1 MARTR
6 GLARHPGLVVVVLL
20 VVMAAIAWVPET
32 RLAEKVATGLRAG
45 IALAPGGASGAT
57 AAARSCPPGTTQA
70 VSVPDP
76 TSPQGH
82 RQIVVHRPPGP
93 DQADIP
99 VLYLLHGYPGDPQS
113 LIDGVS
119 GLLDAQMCRTGR
131 PFVVAAPDGEADGLD
146 TEWGDDTAGRF
157 DVESFVTEA
166 TIDATEGAHRRSR
179 TLRAIGGFSMGGY
192 GAAALALRH
201 PQLYSQVAS
210 FGGYY
215 RLDDPAGVF
224 AGDGADYA
232 PDRLVGAA
240 TAGQLRFFLV
250 EGAQEDTALQVGS
263 IRGEA
268 ERFAAILRR
277 NDVPVGIAHPPG
289 GHGADGW
296 YPALGDCAD
305 FLTAGWTG
313 RG

>member
-1 MARTR
+1 M
-6 GLARHPGLVVVVLL
+6 
-20 VVMAAIAWVPET
+20 
-32 RLAEKVATGLRAG
+32 
-45 IALAPGGASGAT
+45 ALAPGSASGAT

-76 TSPQGH
+76 TAPQGR
-82 RQIVVHRPPGP
+82 RQVIVHLPPGP
-93 DQADIP
+93 DRADIP

-113 LIDGVS
+113 LLDSMNGM
-119 GLLDAQMCRTGR
+119 LDAQMCRTGR
-131 PFVVAAPDGEADGLD
+131 PFVVAAPDGEAGGLD
-146 TEWGDDTAGRF
+146 TERGDDTAGRF

-166 TIDATEGAHRRSR
+166 TIDATEGSHRRSR

-215 RLDDPAGVF
+215 RLDDPDGVF
-224 AGDGADYA
+224 ADDDVDDA
-232 PDRLVGAA
+232 PDQLVSAA

-250 EGAQEDTALQVGS
+250 EGVQEDTALQNGS

-268 ERFAAILRR
+268 ERFATILGR
-277 NDVPVGIAHPPG
+277 NDVAVGIAHPPC

-296 YPALGDCAD
+296 YPALADCAD
-305 FLTAGWTG
+305 FLTAGFATVDVIAK
-313 RG
+313 RD